1 MPLSKAHSRPR
12 LAPGCRLSEAEGQ
25 SEMLML
31 PEGALKL
38 NPTALR
44 IVGYC
49 NGQRTLAE
57 ILALLRADF
66 GSTDEHRMEQE
77 TAALLEQLN
86 ARGAIRY

>member
-1 MPLSKAHSRPR
+1 MAPLNGDSRPR

-25 SEMLML
+25 GEMLLL

-38 NPTALR
+38 NPSALR

-49 NGQRTLAE
+49 DGKRTLAE
-57 ILALLRADF
+57 ILALLRGDF

-77 TAALLEQLN
+77 TVALLEQLN

>member
-1 MPLSKAHSRPR
+1 MPPPNQDSRPR

-25 SEMLML
+25 GEMLML

-38 NPTALR
+38 NPTALK
-44 IVGYC
+44 IIGYC
-49 NGQRTLAE
+49 DGQRTFAE

-77 TAALLEQLN
+77 TMTLLEQLHQ
-86 ARGAIRY
+86 RGAIRY

>member
-1 MPLSKAHSRPR
+1 MAPPNRDSRPR

-25 SEMLML
+25 GEMLLL

-49 NGQRTLAE
+49 DGQRTFDE

-66 GSTDEHRMEQE
+66 GSTDQHRMEQE
-77 TAALLEQLN
+77 SAVLLEQLN
-86 ARGAIRY
+86 TRAAIRY